1 MSKNKKYIVIEILN
15 KKELLINYGKN
26 DGARVGEK
34 ISISVIG
41 DNVIDPITNEN
52 LGTLDIL
59 KGRLEIYTV
68 YPEFS
73 ICRDIEREERNVAL
87 PLGSFTRTNIRF
99 EDLNVL
105 EEDITNRWPQSVPPI
120 KVGDVVTIG

>member
-34 ISISVIG
+34 ISISVVG

-120 KVGDVVTIG
+120 KVGDVITIG

>member
-1 MSKNKKYIVIEILN
+1 MSENKVYRVIEILN

-26 DGARVGEK
+26 DGARVGEDIT
-34 ISISVIG
+34 ISMVG
-41 DNVIDPITNEN
+41 DKVIDPITKDV
-52 LGTLDIL
+52 LGTLDII

-73 ICRDIEREERNVAL
+73 ICRDIEREERNIAL
-87 PLGSFTRTNIRF
+87 PLGALTRTNKRF

-105 EEDITNRWPQSVPPI
+105 EEDMTYRWPQSVPPI
-120 KVGDVVTIG
+120 KVGDVITIG